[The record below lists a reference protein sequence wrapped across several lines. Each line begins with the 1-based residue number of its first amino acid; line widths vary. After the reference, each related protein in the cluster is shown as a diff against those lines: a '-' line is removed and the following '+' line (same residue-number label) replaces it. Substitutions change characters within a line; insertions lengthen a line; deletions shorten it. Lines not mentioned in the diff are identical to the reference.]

1 MLLTSRRN
9 RHIIGP
15 CRFINANSP
24 SWNAAAPTIHKIDN
38 GLMRLA
44 VFTNP
49 KQKRSPDY
57 YLRLHES
64 LNDEREASRVFWW
77 LMNRDVSHFNPALP
91 HVTQAK
97 TAMIMSSKSPSDEIF
112 EELID
117 ILEGDLVTRKTIK
130 SNVKNIA
137 RELGYTAIEHAPG
150 STVRRIWRQLGSL
163 RSDQPNGLRIMI
175 DTVRDEIRAVR
186 NKSKWENLDESE
198 HREEIIAQIRK
209 NSGEVVSLVGH
220 F

>member
-1 MLLTSRRN
+1 
-9 RHIIGP
+9 
-15 CRFINANSP
+15 
-24 SWNAAAPTIHKIDN
+24 
-38 GLMRLA
+38 
-44 VFTNP
+44 
-49 KQKRSPDY
+49 
-57 YLRLHES
+57 
-64 LNDEREASRVFWW
+64 
-77 LMNRDVSHFNPALP
+77 MNRDVSHFNPALP

-198 HREEIIAQIRK
+198 HREEVIAQIRK
-209 NSGEVVSLVGH
+209 NSGEVVSLVGN

>member
-1 MLLTSRRN
+1 
-9 RHIIGP
+9 
-15 CRFINANSP
+15 
-24 SWNAAAPTIHKIDN
+24 
-38 GLMRLA
+38 
-44 VFTNP
+44 
-49 KQKRSPDY
+49 
-57 YLRLHES
+57 
-64 LNDEREASRVFWW
+64 
-77 LMNRDVSHFNPALP
+77 
-91 HVTQAK
+91 
-97 TAMIMSSKSPSDEIF
+97 MSSKSPSDEIF

-198 HREEIIAQIRK
+198 HREEVIAQIRK
-209 NSGEVVSLVGH
+209 NSGEVVSLVGN